1 MHGHGRQSGFTV
13 LELMIALTILTL
25 IAVNVSTVTRTG
37 AQAARSGAFRE
48 QLDDEA
54 DQTLD
59 RISLALMSSGA
70 ANLYPV
76 VSAPLY
82 TNEVTYSISLGVE
95 NGRKIESLPESISW
109 QQLEDR
115 GRIQWRENPG
125 LVDERVVTWSNWV
138 PALFEGESFNG
149 TDDNGNAIVDE
160 SGLAFDM
167 RGELVNIH
175 LTIERMGPDGDMTP
189 TTRRIQVACR
199 N

>member
-1 MHGHGRQSGFTV
+1 MHDRNRRSGFTV
-13 LELMIALTILTL
+13 LELMIALTILAL
-25 IAVNVSTVTRTG
+25 VAVNVSTVTRTG

-48 QLDDEA
+48 QLNDEA

-95 NGRKIESLPESISW
+95 GGRKIESMPESISW

-115 GRIQWRENPG
+115 GRVQWRENPG
-125 LVDERVVTWSNWV
+125 LADERVVTWSNWV
-138 PALFEGESFNG
+138 PTLFEGESFNG

-175 LTIERMGPDGDMTP
+175 LTIERKGPDGNMTP

>member
-1 MHGHGRQSGFTV
+1 MHDRNRRSGFTV
-13 LELMIALTILTL
+13 LELMIALTILAL
-25 IAVNVSTVTRTG
+25 VAVNVSTVTRTG

-48 QLDDEA
+48 QLNDEA

-95 NGRKIESLPESISW
+95 GGRQIESLPESISW

-115 GRIQWRENPG
+115 GRVQWRENPG
-125 LVDERVVTWSNWV
+125 LADERVVTWSNWV
-138 PALFEGESFNG
+138 PTLFEGESFNG

-175 LTIERMGPDGDMTP
+175 LTIERKGPDGNMTP